1 MAPKI
6 KAISAPTPPL
16 PPDHMHIIVLCF
28 FKSGICPFLPGLS
41 ERELWV
47 LVPISSQVSF
57 PLALL
62 PVHTVWPCHS
72 NLILLIH
79 SFRGILLM
87 TLEEP
92 RIQDLPWLIIS
103 FVLILIYIFLK
114 AILSP
119 CCKEE
124 GKLGKFPGKG
134 DPIGAF
140 PLCSPGVKVAKLQ
153 TPPHPCHPS
162 LKTPVVFTFSLL
174 VEILKTNQPSHEG
187 TPFSFVW
194 FF

>member
-1 MAPKI
+1 MERSICLIFYRHPDVSPLTLYTSCPSCLSSPVTIATAVIQLSSLETWVIFDSECNGTKNKSHFCPH
-6 KAISAPTPPL
+6 PTPATWPHAHNSSLFLQVWDLSL
-16 PPDHMHIIVLCF
+16 PTWSLW
-28 FKSGICPFLPGLS
+28 

-62 PVHTVWPCHS
+62 LVHTVWPGHS
-72 NLILLIH
+72 NPILLIH

-119 CCKEE
+119 CWRKKE
-124 GKLGKFPGKG
+124 
-134 DPIGAF
+134 
-140 PLCSPGVKVAKLQ
+140 
-153 TPPHPCHPS
+153 
-162 LKTPVVFTFSLL
+162 
-174 VEILKTNQPSHEG
+174 N
-187 TPFSFVW
+187 
-194 FF
+194 